1 MSHFNIG
8 DVKVKFLEKDHKYF
22 LNKSTIIYGASG
34 TGKST
39 IILEILHILKDHVPI
54 IFVFSPTADD
64 NNAFAGIVPD
74 ALIYRTVDIKKL
86 EEIYKR
92 QQGATRIYNTVNEI
106 KSLRV
111 LFEKV
116 GNIKSIRC
124 AKDAYRNATNLIE
137 EAQNSTSLNFSE
149 KKKNIKKIK
158 NMRDRFLLM
167 LYKAVIRKNK
177 NRLKNMGITPAEH
190 YILQYLDFNPN
201 CIIIMDDCGAVLK
214 KFQKETVIQKI
225 FFLGR
230 HSFINLILSLQDD
243 LRLDSAIKKNAFV
256 NIFTTSQIASA
267 YFSRSG
273 TSFTKKEKQLAEK
286 IIGCIFS
293 SNADDYKKLVY
304 VRNESQPFRYTIAD
318 VYEEFK
324 FGCPKLWELDENMSE
339 KKKCNWDDPILSPF
353 KINLG

>member
-8 DVKVKFLEKDHKYF
+8 DTKVKFLEKDPKYF

-39 IILEILHILKDHVPI
+39 ILIEILHILKDHVPN

-64 NNAFAGIVPD
+64 NNGFAGIVPD
-74 ALIYRTVDIKKL
+74 ALIFRNVDIKKL

-92 QQGATRIYNTVNEI
+92 QQGATRIYNTVNEQ
-106 KSLRV
+106 KGLRT

-116 GNIKSIRC
+116 ANTKTIEF
-124 AKDAYRNATNLIE
+124 AKDAYRNANNLIAE
-137 EAQNSTSLNFSE
+137 KQNSVHLNFGE
-149 KKKNIKKIK
+149 KKKMIKGIK
-158 NMRDRFLLM
+158 DARDKFLLT
-167 LYKAVIRKNK
+167 LYKTVIRKNK
-177 NRLKNMGITPAEH
+177 TRLKNMNITPAEH

-225 FFLGR
+225 FFQGR
-230 HSFINLILSLQDD
+230 HSYINLILSLQDD
-243 LRLDSAIKKNAFV
+243 LRLDSSIKKNAFV

-267 YFSRSG
+267 YFNRAG
-273 TSFTKKEKQLAEK
+273 TSFSKKEKQLADK
-286 IIGCIFS
+286 IISHVFTDS
-293 SNADDYKKLVY
+293 KDYKKLVY
-304 VRNESQPFRYTIAD
+304 VRNEVQPFRYTIAD
-318 VYEEFK
+318 IYEDFR

-339 KKKCNWDDPILSPF
+339 KKKKCNFDDPLLSPF
-353 KINLG
+353 KIEL